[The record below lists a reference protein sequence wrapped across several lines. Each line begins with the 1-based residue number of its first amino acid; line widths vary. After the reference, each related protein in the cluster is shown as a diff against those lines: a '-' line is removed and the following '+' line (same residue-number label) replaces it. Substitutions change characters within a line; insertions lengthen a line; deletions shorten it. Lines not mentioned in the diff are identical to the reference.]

1 MLLTGLRRDELRLA
15 KWEHVDPVKRT
26 LWLPET
32 KNGYGRIVHL
42 NSLAMDVIRTLPTQR
57 GNPWLF
63 IGKKQG
69 MPLSNPVKAFQRI
82 VRRAGIFD
90 KEVCIHTCR
99 HSVAALIVSYGGTLY
114 DVQAQ
119 LGHRSSQS
127 SQRYAH
133 LHPQRLQNTSQLL
146 AERITAQLPDLLPVD

>member
-1 MLLTGLRRDELRLA
+1 MVQLLRENNARQRYFTEDEIRRIFLSADDDTSTVAACYVKLLLLTGLRRDELRLA

-63 IGKKQG
+63 IGK
-69 MPLSNPVKAFQRI
+69 N
-82 VRRAGIFD
+82 
-90 KEVCIHTCR
+90 KECR
-99 HSVAALIVSYGGTLY
+99 
-114 DVQAQ
+114 
-119 LGHRSSQS
+119 
-127 SQRYAH
+127 
-133 LHPQRLQNTSQLL
+133 
-146 AERITAQLPDLLPVD
+146 